1 MDSLLR
7 IFPQKRRDFWKETA
21 EKGQEV
27 CEIRL
32 RVDRPVII
40 ETKRR
45 ELFLNHRGQWQENPC
60 GAYSVEEAEIRE
72 LIAYLCQDSLYA
84 YADEI
89 RQGFLTVEGGHRIG
103 LCGQAVL
110 ENESRLR
117 TLKNISF
124 VNIRVSH
131 EVKGA
136 ADKILPQLYRGG
148 RFQNTL
154 IVSPPGFGKTTL
166 LRDLIRQLS
175 DGNAYGPGLRVGV
188 VDERSELAGS
198 YRGRPQND
206 LGMRT
211 DVLDACPKAK
221 GMQMLLRSMSPDVVA
236 VDELGKKEDFK
247 AVESV
252 VHCGCKLFATA
263 HGNSLEDILRQPF
276 FQKLRELEVFERY
289 IVLGKKG
296 HAGSIEAIYD
306 GKGKP
311 C

>member
-7 IFPQKRRDFWKETA
+7 IFPQKRRAFWKETA

-32 RVDRPVII
+32 RVDRPVVV

-110 ENESRLR
+110 ENESSLR

-188 VDERSELAGS
+188 VDERSELAGA

-211 DVLDACPKAK
+211 DVLDACPKAL
-221 GMQMLLRSMSPDVVA
+221 GMLLLLRSMSPQVIA
-236 VDELGKKEDFK
+236 VDELGEDADIRALHK
-247 AVESV
+247 AAA
-252 VHCGCKLFATA
+252 CGCRLLATI
-263 HGNSLEDILRQPF
+263 HGTDEKDAARRLGIHEICGMFDRIVILKGRGLMECRCLEGD
-276 FQKLRELEVFERY
+276 
-289 IVLGKKG
+289 
-296 HAGSIEAIYD
+296 
-306 GKGKP
+306 
-311 C
+311 